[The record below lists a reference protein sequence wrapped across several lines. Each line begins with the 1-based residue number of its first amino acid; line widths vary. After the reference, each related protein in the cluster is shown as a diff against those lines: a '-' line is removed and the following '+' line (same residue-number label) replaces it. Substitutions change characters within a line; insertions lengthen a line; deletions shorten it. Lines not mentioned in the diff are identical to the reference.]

1 MSKHR
6 VRRVC
11 APTRVGLGAAACTAV
26 VMAVTGTA
34 SADESAVPILSGSC
48 PGLYVLG
55 VQGTSESSPNADPFA
70 NSGMLGQI
78 FEPMMAQGVDL
89 EHATIP
95 YDAAFGGAP
104 GTGSGTET
112 FANSVSAAQARLDA
126 SAAAVIAQCPG
137 TRLAIVGFS
146 QGGGVAADFA
156 RRTGAGEGPV
166 SADQVAAVAVMS
178 DWTRPN
184 GAEPIPGRPG
194 QVTPDAPPDTDGV
207 ATSQVR
213 LPAVPGTGGIAADN
227 TGFGDLTGRVGEFCA
242 AGDLSCDAP
251 GHAAALRT
259 VAGIAAQADFLDPIA
274 AVQSLG
280 AAWSSTVAKAS
291 NQVILEDIQVADG
304 QVNYLPGESVSQRL
318 ADSADP
324 RISDPSAQQTEAAT
338 DKISRIAT
346 AIVADPIGQ
355 IPRLVGQIGAAVA
368 ANLADNADL
377 ANPAVLA
384 HYGNVIANHTGY
396 GSDGTAQQTAEWFAA
411 VSHDLHG

>member
-1 MSKHR
+1 M
-6 VRRVC
+6 C
-11 APTRVGLGAAACTAV
+11 APARVGLGAAACTAV

-34 SADESAVPILSGSC
+34 SAEESAVPISSGSC

-55 VQGTSESSPNADPFA
+55 VQGTSESSPSADPFA

-78 FEPMMAQGVDL
+78 FVPMMDQGVDL

-104 GTGSGTET
+104 GTGSGTDT
-112 FANSVSAAQARLDA
+112 FAVSVAGAQARLDA
-126 SAAAVIAQCPG
+126 TAAAVIAQCPG
-137 TRLAIVGFS
+137 TRLAIVGYS
-146 QGGGVAADFA
+146 QGGGVAAEFA
-156 RRTGAGEGPV
+156 RRTGAGDGPV
-166 SADQVAAVAVMS
+166 SSDDVAAVAVMS
-178 DWTRPN
+178 DWTRPS
-184 GAEPIPGRPG
+184 GGEPIPGRPG
-194 QVTPDAPPDTDGV
+194 QVTPDAPPGTDGA
-207 ATSQVR
+207 ATSKVS
-213 LPAVPGTGGIAADN
+213 LAPVPDTGGIAADN

-242 AGDLSCDAP
+242 AGDPSCDAP
-251 GHAAALRT
+251 RHAAALRT
-259 VAGIAAQADFLDPIA
+259 AAGIAAQADFRDPIA

-291 NQVILEDIQVADG
+291 NQVISEDIQIADG

-324 RISDPSAQQTEAAT
+324 RIPDPTAQQTQTAT
-338 DKISRIAT
+338 DKIGQIAA

-368 ANLADNADL
+368 ANLADNTDL
-377 ANPAVLA
+377 GNPAVLA

-396 GSDGTAQQTAEWFAA
+396 GSGGAAQQTADWFAA
-411 VSHDLHG
+411 VSHDLHR

>member
-6 VRRVC
+6 IRTPARF
-11 APTRVGLGAAACTAV
+11 GLGAAACTAV
-26 VMAVTGTA
+26 VIAATATA
-34 SADESAVPILSGSC
+34 SADESAVPISTGSC

-70 NSGMLGQI
+70 TSGMLGQV
-78 FEPMMAQGVDL
+78 FGPMMAEGVDL

-104 GTGSGTET
+104 GTGSGTDP
-112 FANSVSAAQARLDA
+112 FAVSVAAAQARLDA
-126 SAAAVIAQCPG
+126 TAAAVIAQCPG

-146 QGGGVAADFA
+146 QGAGAAADFA
-156 RRTGAGEGPV
+156 RRTGSGEGPV
-166 SADQVAAVAVMS
+166 SADDVAAVAVMS

-184 GAEPIPGRPG
+184 GGEPIPGRPG
-194 QVTPDAPPDTDGV
+194 QVTPDAPPGTDGA

-213 LPAVPGTGGIAADN
+213 LAPVPGTGGIAADN

-251 GHAAALRT
+251 GHAAALRAA
-259 VAGIAAQADFLDPIA
+259 AGVAAQADFRDPIA
-274 AVQSLG
+274 VVQSLG

-291 NQVILEDIQVADG
+291 NRVILEDIQVADG
-304 QVNYLPGESVSQRL
+304 QVNYLPSESVSQRL

-324 RISDPSAQQTEAAT
+324 RESDPSAEQTQAAA
-338 DKISRIAT
+338 DKVGKIA
-346 AIVADPIGQ
+346 AAVVADPIGQ

-396 GSDGTAQQTAEWFAA
+396 GSDGTAQQAADWFAA